1 MDIQPVQIAGL
12 IHVPKA
18 NNFAI
23 HHGDN
28 RPVRPKRLVPRL
40 QIYFTGRPR
49 IQLLLRIILRV
60 HVVNGLL
67 KEFCH
72 LRAVGR
78 YVFSKLHVVSSQML
92 LI

>member
-12 IHVPKA
+12 IHVTKA

-28 RPVRPKRLVPRL
+28 RPVRPKRLGSRL

-49 IQLLLRIILRV
+49 IQLFSCVVLRV
-60 HVVNGLL
+60 HAVNGLV
-67 KEFCH
+67 K
-72 LRAVGR
+72 
-78 YVFSKLHVVSSQML
+78 
-92 LI
+92 